1 MTNFQTSITAAEVP
15 SHDLEP
21 FIPEPGDT
29 AKILI
34 DGDSEDHVRVI
45 DYISNSGK
53 SQWPAFCA

>member
-15 SHDLEP
+15 SRDLEP

-53 SQWPAFCA
+53 S